1 MSKSLNVPTRSPGV
15 GAATL
20 GTSPVS
26 LVTTESDTTD
36 LKSRCADYTSP
47 TQFTTLL
54 EKLTS
59 TTSTP
64 KGILKRLTDFKNEI
78 GSVPNVNQTGTI
90 DFTTPPE
97 HVDINTFLTK
107 LEGPK
112 KLEYELAVSCNAD
125 KVSFQGLDAEKQ
137 AMEESKLRL
146 DGIRNSDT
154 HVSYYE
160 GWFPLFRPMSETS
173 LFTVFSISIAL
184 LLVSIVAFLRMQGIE
199 LQILTP
205 VSNFDFMATLRG
217 YSSYIWAAIAVGL
230 GIAFTATKMNWV

>member
-1 MSKSLNVPTRSPGV
+1 MQTLSVPVTTG
-15 GAATL
+15 
-20 GTSPVS
+20 GTGTAD
-26 LVTTESDTTD
+26 LVTTEGDASYLLSNCSEATPAKYKGLATRAGTYIDNIITFHNRIGGISNFD
-36 LKSRCADYTSP
+36 PAGIIELSP
-47 TQFTTLL
+47 TAIPPASA
-54 EKLTS
+54 EH
-59 TTSTP
+59 
-64 KGILKRLTDFKNEI
+64 IA
-78 GSVPNVNQTGTI
+78 I
-90 DFTTPPE
+90 D
-97 HVDINTFLTK
+97 TFLTK

-112 KLEYELAVSCNAD
+112 KLQYELAVICSEERKQVDLKGLNA
-125 KVSFQGLDAEKQ
+125 QKQ

-154 HVSYYE
+154 QVSYYE